1 VTTRT
6 ILEAL
11 PHPVK
16 HVLETAQNSVREG
29 NLYLVGGLVRDV
41 LLGQTEH
48 LKDIDLVVEGAK
60 AADVV
65 AALQKVLGGTP
76 QCHEHFGTCTL
87 VANGTLIDTI
97 TIDIVTAR
105 REHYDPPGTLPAVT
119 FSTISD
125 DLARRDF
132 SINALALR
140 LLPKPLE
147 LLDFHAGLT
156 DLRAKKL
163 RVLHGRSFLDDPTR
177 IVRGARLGGR
187 LGFAWEEQT
196 RADIDEA
203 LTAPTLKNVS
213 KDRFKG
219 ELGLTLSEPQVTPI
233 LVMLEKCNALE
244 TLFDLTLNPT
254 LTERL
259 DTLRQTQNVPDESYL
274 LGLLLAKPESQLAQ
288 WLETFT
294 YPTRYLENLKRLRLI
309 QASNEVSSGQFV
321 KLSEAEKMTAR
332 ALSEHLDERVQ
343 TLTGQFQERRLAG
356 KDVIDLGL
364 KSGPQVGEVLA
375 RVANAR
381 DAGQVFTFDDELELA
396 KELVRVMERL

>member
-11 PHPVK
+11 PASVK

-48 LKDIDLVVEGAK
+48 LQDIDLVVEGAR
-60 AADVV
+60 AIDV
-65 AALQKVLGGTP
+65 AATLQKILGGTP
-76 QCHEHFGTCTL
+76 QCHDSFGTCTL
-87 VANGTLIDTI
+87 RIGDIL
-97 TIDIVTAR
+97 IDIVTAR
-105 REHYDPPGTLPAVT
+105 REHYDPPGTLPVVT
-119 FSTISD
+119 FSTMRD

-177 IVRGARLGGR
+177 IVRGARLAGR
-187 LGFAWEEQT
+187 LGFTWEEQT
-196 RADIDEA
+196 RGAIDGA
-203 LTAPTLKNVS
+203 LAAPTLSNVS
-213 KDRFKG
+213 KDRIKQ
-219 ELGLTLSEPQVTPI
+219 ELGLTLSEPEVTPG
-233 LVMLEKCNALE
+233 LEMLAECRALS
-244 TLFDLTLNPT
+244 TLFDLTLDPA
-254 LTERL
+254 LTKCL
-259 DTLRQTQNVPDESYL
+259 DTLRQTQSVPDESYL

-288 WLETFT
+288 WLETLN
-294 YPTRYLENLKRLRLI
+294 YPTRYLESLKRLRLI
-309 QASNEVSSGQFV
+309 RETNKISSGQFV